1 MKHFLNNVYISK
13 IDVNKNMKIKNKI
26 TGLILAVLAFIITL
40 WLFTPQA
47 TTKEAVIEQKLR
59 QLAHDNNISLEIA
72 TDYCLEALLEG
83 SECYFIK

>member
-1 MKHFLNNVYISK
+1 
-13 IDVNKNMKIKNKI
+13 MKIKNKI